1 MKGLIPC
8 SLTLVLLI
16 FGPQPSAVAEEKAS
30 GHYYREGEVDVF
42 IPCGSDNAFWM
53 QGESKVLQSLRD
65 KLGKLDESHPASPQ
79 PLYVEV
85 TGHFE
90 DNPNTEGRTADYD
103 GLYRIE
109 SVLASRADSP
119 AGCPLLVMD
128 D

>member
-8 SLTLVLLI
+8 SLALVLLI
-16 FGPQPSAVAEEKAS
+16 ICSQSSAAAEEKTT
-30 GHYYREGEVDVF
+30 GHDYREQEIESF
-42 IPCGSDNAFWM
+42 IPCDADNAFWI
-53 QGESKVLQSLRD
+53 QGENKVLQSLRD
-65 KLGKLDESHPASPQ
+65 KLSKRDESHPASPQ

-109 SVLASRADSP
+109 SVLASRPDSP